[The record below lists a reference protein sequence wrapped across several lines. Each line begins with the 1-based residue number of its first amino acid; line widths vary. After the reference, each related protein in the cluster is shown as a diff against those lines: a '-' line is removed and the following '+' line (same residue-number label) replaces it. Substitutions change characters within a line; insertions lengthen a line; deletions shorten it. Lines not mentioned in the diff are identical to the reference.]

1 MSTVNPAAIAT
12 HLRRVLGYKDI
23 DWLREQVYGDVRRNI
38 IWALERLCFARESY
52 HDGVFMMARLAVA
65 ENEEIGNN
73 ATAQLVQLFHIY
85 LAGTEV
91 NLKDRLATL
100 KGLIDERE
108 TYIPLTIRCFEAAL
122 QNGGFV
128 RIGGAE
134 KFGFENRK
142 DYTPNTWDEI
152 FEYWYGCR
160 DLLLEWINK
169 NPEIVNL
176 LAEMAERKVYNWA
189 RTVRKEVFVPLLEKI
204 AELKNYAW
212 DTGYEA
218 LFQMVHTFG
227 IDAKSLGIAGL
238 MEKMRNQSFKMQLN
252 EARYIQH
259 GQYRLKDKEQI
270 ELSEKLYA
278 PLAAEFIDK
287 EIYANTEEV
296 KALLSLITKYPQ
308 INFSIKMRL
317 GWEDPEECLKL
328 APIINELPLR
338 QVVMHP
344 RLGKQQYKGE
354 VDLKAFEAFQHVC
367 KHPLIYNGDINHI
380 EDIHRIQEQF
390 PGLAGMM
397 IGRGLLANPALA
409 WEYQQNRT
417 LEFDEMKEK
426 IQSMHTYVYEEY
438 IEQLKG
444 GDLQILNKMKAFWE
458 YLLPN
463 ADRKLLKAIHKST
476 NLHKYTQAVHAF
488 FNQR

>member
-1 MSTVNPAAIAT
+1 MQKTLPIHFAPLQGYTDVIYRNAHAA
-12 HLRRVLGYKDI
+12 
-23 DWLREQVYGDVRRNI
+23 
-38 IWALERLCFARESY
+38 CF
-52 HDGVFMMARLAVA
+52 G
-65 ENEEIGNN
+65 
-73 ATAQLVQLFHIY
+73 
-85 LAGTEV
+85 
-91 NLKDRLATL
+91 
-100 KGLIDERE
+100 
-108 TYIPLTIRCFEAAL
+108 
-122 QNGGFV
+122 
-128 RIGGAE
+128 
-134 KFGFENRK
+134 
-142 DYTPNTWDEI
+142 
-152 FEYWYGCR
+152 
-160 DLLLEWINK
+160 
-169 NPEIVNL
+169 
-176 LAEMAERKVYNWA
+176 
-189 RTVRKEVFVPLLEKI
+189 
-204 AELKNYAW
+204 
-212 DTGYEA
+212 
-218 LFQMVHTFG
+218 G
-227 IDAKSLGIAGL
+227 IDAYYTPFVRLEKGTFRHRDVRGIEPGNNQVPHLIPQLIAPTAEKAEKILSLFIEKGYKEADINMGCPFPILAKRHNGSGIL
-238 MEKMRNQSFKMQLN
+238 P
-252 EARYIQH
+252 Y
-259 GQYRLKDKEQI
+259 
-270 ELSEKLYA
+270 
-278 PLAAEFIDK
+278 P
-287 EIYANTEEV
+287 EEV

-308 INFSIKMRL
+308 ISFSIKMRL

-417 LEFDEMKEK
+417 LGFDEMKEK

>member
-1 MSTVNPAAIAT
+1 MQKTLPIHFAPLQGYTDVIYRNAHAA
-12 HLRRVLGYKDI
+12 
-23 DWLREQVYGDVRRNI
+23 
-38 IWALERLCFARESY
+38 CF
-52 HDGVFMMARLAVA
+52 G
-65 ENEEIGNN
+65 
-73 ATAQLVQLFHIY
+73 
-85 LAGTEV
+85 
-91 NLKDRLATL
+91 
-100 KGLIDERE
+100 
-108 TYIPLTIRCFEAAL
+108 
-122 QNGGFV
+122 
-128 RIGGAE
+128 
-134 KFGFENRK
+134 
-142 DYTPNTWDEI
+142 
-152 FEYWYGCR
+152 
-160 DLLLEWINK
+160 
-169 NPEIVNL
+169 
-176 LAEMAERKVYNWA
+176 
-189 RTVRKEVFVPLLEKI
+189 
-204 AELKNYAW
+204 
-212 DTGYEA
+212 
-218 LFQMVHTFG
+218 G
-227 IDAKSLGIAGL
+227 IDAYYTPFVRLEKGTFRHRDIRGIEPGNNQVPHLIPQLIAPTAEKAEKILSLFIEKGYKEADINMGCPFPILAKRHNGSGIL
-238 MEKMRNQSFKMQLN
+238 P
-252 EARYIQH
+252 Y
-259 GQYRLKDKEQI
+259 
-270 ELSEKLYA
+270 
-278 PLAAEFIDK
+278 P
-287 EIYANTEEV
+287 EEV